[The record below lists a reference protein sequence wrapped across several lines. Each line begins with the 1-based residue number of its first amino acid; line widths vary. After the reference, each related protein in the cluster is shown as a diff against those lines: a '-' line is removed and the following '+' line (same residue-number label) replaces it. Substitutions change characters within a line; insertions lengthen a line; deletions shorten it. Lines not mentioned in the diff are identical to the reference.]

1 MLIHFKIS
9 SYVNGRNPKYFPDP
23 FEFKPERFLKDRD
36 SFDNSYDFYCYII
49 IFDYFFIDSLKI
61 KKRKLYIFSI
71 FSRTTKLYWAKLCT
85 DRRSNY
91 DC

>member
-49 IFDYFFIDSLKI
+49 IFDHFLEIH
-61 KKRKLYIFSI
+61 
-71 FSRTTKLYWAKLCT
+71 
-85 DRRSNY
+85 
-91 DC
+91 